1 MVYKVDAIMIDKK
14 IGDNGSSWI
23 HTTVANGFL
32 TLYANKVQS
41 YEKDDAVNVCADD
54 ANNMNNMNDDV
65 ICLYIGYRPQ
75 PIYLSVENLNA
86 KGKVLE
92 NFPIYEAEEC
102 WAQASVSSQYQVFGF
117 ISKSPR

>member
-1 MVYKVDAIMIDKK
+1 MVHKVDAIMIDKK

-23 HTTVANGFL
+23 HSTVANGFL
-32 TLYANKVQS
+32 TLYANKVLS
-41 YEKDDAVNVCADD
+41 YEKDDVVNVCEND
-54 ANNMNNMNDDV
+54 ANNMNDDV

-75 PIYLSVENLNA
+75 PIYLSVENLNT

-92 NFPIYEAEEC
+92 NFPIYENEEC